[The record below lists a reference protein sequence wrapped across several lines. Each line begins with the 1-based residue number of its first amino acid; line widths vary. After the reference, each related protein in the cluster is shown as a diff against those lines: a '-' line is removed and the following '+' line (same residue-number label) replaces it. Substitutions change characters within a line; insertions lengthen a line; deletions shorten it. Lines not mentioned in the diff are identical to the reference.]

1 MMTIG
6 NSKLATK
13 NQISVIIS
21 VEIGLIFDYQ
31 GGAAFLVNC

>member
-6 NSKLATK
+6 NSKLAT